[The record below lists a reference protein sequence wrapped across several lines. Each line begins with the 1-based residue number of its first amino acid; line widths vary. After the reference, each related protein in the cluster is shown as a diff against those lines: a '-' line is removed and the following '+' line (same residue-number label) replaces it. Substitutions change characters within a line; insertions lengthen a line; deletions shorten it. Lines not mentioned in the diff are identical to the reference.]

1 MRPPTREAAAQ
12 VKVSS
17 PLIRGSLDSNESDP
31 IDIAHT
37 IGASG
42 SSVGTSLGDRDGR
55 MSSLSD
61 LGSVRSQDRRGSYP
75 SFSLSSPHLG
85 PARNSFQGHSSQGR
99 RTSLSRS
106 VGSFVGSYEES
117 LLTGRLSQTPSRPLD
132 FTASIGVLGTGK
144 CKSSLRCP
152 PHLVVDFPAFF
163 YSDISPY
170 VGQID
175 LEKATTKRG
184 YRIPPQGQLQIVIKN
199 PNKTAVKLFLLPYD
213 VREMPPLHKTFF
225 RQKQYEDEKLR
236 YAIHVQICRTAEGK
250 YYIYRSQRVVFAN
263 RAPDGKENL
272 KIVTQHPEPQRYT
285 PWVPEKKV
293 NDADAGRTHER
304 PDSKEATFIG
314 GSLLDSFIP
323 EEDDATAAASSVA
336 TPQSLMFRSSGFAGT
351 GSVDTAGKDKAPVFA
366 SGGSSGL
373 TAALAAKRSPTNA
386 MRLRP
391 VNSNVPSVA
400 LDGDADDALSDLGSR
415 LRLNPSLPSTSSP
428 AQSGGGGGGKKAA
441 NRPPGRL
448 AVPPAR
454 PTQLR

>member
-17 PLIRGSLDSNESDP
+17 PLIRASFDSTESDP
-31 IDIAHT
+31 IDIGQ
-37 IGASG
+37 GASGGG
-42 SSVGTSLGDRDGR
+42 SSVGTSLGDRDGDGGR
-55 MSSLSD
+55 
-61 LGSVRSQDRRGSYP
+61 SVGVGGGRSSYP
-75 SFSLSSPHLG
+75 SFGLSSPYLG
-85 PARNSFQGHSSQGR
+85 PARNSFQGHSSR

-106 VGSFVGSYEES
+106 IGSFVGSYEES

-175 LEKATTKRG
+175 LERATTKRG

-213 VREMPPLHKTFF
+213 VGEMPPLHKTFF

-263 RAPDGKENL
+263 RVPDGKENL
-272 KIVTQHPEPQRYT
+272 KIVTQHPEPLRYT

-293 NDADAGRTHER
+293 SDADAGRTTHER
-304 PDSKEATFIG
+304 PDAKEATFIG
-314 GSLLDSFIP
+314 GSLLDSYIQ
-323 EEDDATAAASSVA
+323 EEDDASSSPGDKVA
-336 TPQSLMFRSSGFAGT
+336 TPRSLMFKRSGFAGSSAS
-351 GSVDTAGKDKAPVFA
+351 GSTVPSTSTPDRTPFGS
-366 SGGSSGL
+366 SGGSSSL

-386 MRLRP
+386 FRLRP
-391 VNSNVPSVA
+391 INGNVPLAS
-400 LDGDADDALSDLGSR
+400 LDGDASDVLPDFGNR
-415 LRLNPSLPSTSSP
+415 LRLMPDTTTDVNTDSASTKRDDRVAP
-428 AQSGGGGGGKKAA
+428 
-441 NRPPGRL
+441 R
-448 AVPPAR
+448 
-454 PTQLR
+454 TQLR